1 MTTII
6 INKRTKA
13 GKLLF
18 EMAKLLSEKEEGVV
32 IKENNKEE
40 KSPYNPEFVK
50 KVKEAEKNIE
60 QGKTITL
67 DPNNVWESILSK

>member
-1 MTTII
+1 MTTIT

-32 IKENNKEE
+32 IKENDKEE

-50 KVKEAEKNIE
+50 EILDSAASKKRYEVK
-60 QGKTITL
+60 
-67 DPNNVWESILSK
+67 NVDELWESL

>member
-1 MTTII
+1 MTTIT

-18 EMAKLLSEKEEGVV
+18 EIANLLSEKGEGVV
-32 IKENNKEE
+32 ITEDE

-50 KVKEAEKNIE
+50 KILESAASKKRYEVK
-60 QGKTITL
+60 
-67 DPNNVWESILSK
+67 NVDELWESL